1 MFNKYEKQIE
11 LLKKQY
17 SKAEKN
23 LAATIK
29 QSENKSKYRRTTI
42 FLSNSIM
49 IYFISSPA
57 RNNLSLFVNIFSI
70 QFSIV
75 FLSE

>member
-29 QSENKSKYRRTTI
+29 QSENKYRRTTI

>member
-23 LAATIK
+23 LAP
-29 QSENKSKYRRTTI
+29 QLNKVKI
-42 FLSNSIM
+42 NHLK
-49 IYFISSPA
+49 
-57 RNNLSLFVNIFSI
+57 V
-70 QFSIV
+70 
-75 FLSE
+75 

>member
-23 LAATIK
+23 LVATIK
-29 QSENKSKYRRTTI
+29 QSENKSPKSIEERR
-42 FLSNSIM
+42 
-49 IYFISSPA
+49 SSY
-57 RNNLSLFVNIFSI
+57 
-70 QFSIV
+70 
-75 FLSE
+75 